1 MVLQAQLRSTIQLL
15 GQLQLKKDASAQIIR
30 RDIATL
36 LGKGNIT
43 LARRKAYKLVQ
54 DETLV
59 DLLELL
65 EQQVGTLL
73 DRFTELERL

>member
-1 MVLQAQLRSTIQLL
+1 
-15 GQLQLKKDASAQIIR
+15 LKKDANAQIIR

-43 LARRKAYKLVQ
+43 LARRKAYELVQ

>member
-1 MVLQAQLRSTIQLL
+1 M
-15 GQLQLKKDASAQIIR
+15 KKDANAQIIR